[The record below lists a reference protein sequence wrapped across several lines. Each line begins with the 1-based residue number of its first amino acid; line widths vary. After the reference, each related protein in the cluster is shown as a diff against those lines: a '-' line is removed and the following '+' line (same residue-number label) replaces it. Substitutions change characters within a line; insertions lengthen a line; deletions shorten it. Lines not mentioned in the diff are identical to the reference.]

1 MQVFKYIIYR
11 QYMENHTV
19 HSYDSELNQLRS
31 SVVSM
36 ANLVKDLMDIAKQAI
51 ENPDKSFVEIADK
64 TDQKINFFDEQI
76 EYLAIH
82 VIALRQ
88 PMAIDLRQVIAA
100 LKLAVILERM
110 GDLAKKISYR
120 TEYLPITLKDEL
132 ISLMN
137 IMILNLERLMNDVI
151 KAYSKLDEDLAKKI
165 VKEDDLID
173 EYYYKLI
180 EFLEQEIENMPSET
194 KHFLGILLVVR
205 NLERIG
211 DYISKI
217 ANITLYIITGK
228 SSDI

>member
-36 ANLVKDLMDIAKQAI
+36 ASLVKDLMDIAKQAI